1 MKASKI
7 NCEKHEI
14 ENIAVFETCNKLP
27 VLQHTRFCNPF
38 SAMLS
43 HKQQAESLQSRIQK
57 QEI

>member
-43 HKQQAESLQSRIQK
+43 HKQQAESLQSRI
-57 QEI
+57 